1 MPAEGPPYYSASVD
15 DIGIDITPEP
25 SETDREAILA
35 AVREVL
41 KREESFV
48 RPSTWR
54 LAGWT
59 GQRVGLVDFKMDGE
73 RRWALS
79 SRLPMGGRIFPGMN
93 GRGDAK

>member
-1 MPAEGPPYYSASVD
+1 VD
-15 DIGIDITPEP
+15 DVGIDITPEP
-25 SETDREAILA
+25 SEADREAILA

-48 RPSTWR
+48 RPSPWR

-59 GQRVGLVDFKMDGE
+59 GQRVGVIDLDMPAG

-79 SRLPMGGRIFPGMN
+79 ARLPLGGRIFSGLN

>member
-1 MPAEGPPYYSASVD
+1 MNGFEFEIRP
-15 DIGIDITPEP
+15 TP
-25 SETDREAILA
+25 SEDDASAILA

-41 KREESFV
+41 RREESLA

-59 GQRVGLVDFKMDGE
+59 AQRVGVRDLDVAPD
-73 RRWALS
+73 RRWMLS
-79 SRLPMGGRIFPGMN
+79 ARLPLGGRIFGGLN

>member
-1 MPAEGPPYYSASVD
+1 MPELD
-15 DIGIDITPEP
+15 FEITPEP
-25 SETDREAILA
+25 SEEDRDAILA

-41 KREESFV
+41 RQQEGYV

-59 GQRVGLVDFKMDGE
+59 GQRVGVLDLALGAG
-73 RRWALS
+73 RRWTLS
-79 SRLPMGGRIFPGMN
+79 NRLDLGGRIFPGLN